1 MFSVTGSRHLRR
13 ILSRSTGSIGRL
25 ACACACGLMLGCGSG
40 SGLRLDA
47 SDAAKLRTELTAA
60 EAASRRG
67 DRTTTLELLDRFEAR
82 IDRLG
87 AAGQLAPDD
96 ARALKAGVS
105 QALAAAER
113 QLKPPAPAA
122 APVAAT
128 QPTTVPAPPPAP
140 KREHPAPAHHPK
152 HPGKPDKGKKG
163 SD

>member
-13 ILSRSTGSIGRL
+13 IVPRWTGSIAYL
-25 ACACACGLMLGCGSG
+25 ACGCGLMIGCGS
-40 SGLRLDA
+40 SGGPRLGA
-47 SDAAKLRTELTAA
+47 PDAAKLRTELAAA
-60 EAASRRG
+60 EAASGRG
-67 DRTTTLELLDRFEAR
+67 DRAMTLDLLGRFKGR
-82 IDRLG
+82 IDRLA
-87 AAGQLAPDD
+87 AAGQLAPND
-96 ARALKAGVS
+96 ARALKAGLS

-122 APVAAT
+122 ARVAAT

-140 KREHPAPAHHPK
+140 KRAHPAPAHHPK